1 MSGERKIAVDLF
13 NSAWTLLGQP
23 DRTPDDD
30 AAMVHA
36 AHASVHHWS
45 RVGTE
50 VNQVRGEWQVSRV
63 YSVLGRAEPALWHAR
78 RCMAL
83 AEAAGVTDWDLAY
96 AHEALARALLVSGDA
111 AAAAEHVAAAK
122 AVPIAEDGD
131 RELVDKDLATIN
143 DGRTD

>member
-1 MSGERKIAVDLF
+1 MPDERQLAVDLF
-13 NSAWTLLGQP
+13 NNVWTLMGRD

-45 RVGTE
+45 KVGTE

-63 YSVLGRAEPALWHAR
+63 YTVLNRAEPALWHAR

-83 AEAAGVTDWDLAY
+83 AVAAGVADWDLAY
-96 AHEALARALLVSGDA
+96 AHEAVARALFVSGDVA
-111 AAAAEHVAAAK
+111 GAAAEVEAAK
-122 AVPIAEDGD
+122 AVPIAEDDD
-131 RELVDKDLATIN
+131 RELLEKDLATIAV
-143 DGRTD
+143 